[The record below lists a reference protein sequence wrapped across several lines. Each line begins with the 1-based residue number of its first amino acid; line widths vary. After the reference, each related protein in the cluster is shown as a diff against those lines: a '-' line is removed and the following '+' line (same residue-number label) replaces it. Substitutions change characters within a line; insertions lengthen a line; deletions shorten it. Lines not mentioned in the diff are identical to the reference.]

1 MTKLKLV
8 LLAGLAAGVVV
19 ADSGCLFHRKNK
31 KPKETNAI
39 ATETEAEF
47 RARFLDKRVA
57 ELTAQGK
64 DAATARQQAE
74 VEFRAKYP
82 YIREPGKK

>member
-1 MTKLKLV
+1 MTKLKFV

-39 ATETEAEF
+39 AAETEAEF
-47 RARFLDKRVA
+47 RARFVDKRVA
-57 ELTAQGK
+57 ELVAQGK
-64 DAATARQQAE
+64 DADSARQQAE
-74 VEFRAKYP
+74 AEFRAKYSF
-82 YIREPGKK
+82 IREPNKK